1 MEVRCDPSALIA
13 LPRGVRGVAVLARG
27 VCCLPTNVLVEP
39 FVRNWDLEG
48 AEGSAEAVG
57 CRTGDAARRLLG
69 DEEGA
74 RPNAWCF
81 LEVGEVDLDAGSLGA
96 RRLGDGEGANTDDLC
111 LLVIRDGDRD
121 TEPPL
126 LFL

>member
-57 CRTGDAARRLLG
+57 CRTGDAARRLLLSG
-69 DEEGA
+69 H
-74 RPNAWCF
+74 
-81 LEVGEVDLDAGSLGA
+81 
-96 RRLGDGEGANTDDLC
+96 
-111 LLVIRDGDRD
+111 
-121 TEPPL
+121 
-126 LFL
+126 